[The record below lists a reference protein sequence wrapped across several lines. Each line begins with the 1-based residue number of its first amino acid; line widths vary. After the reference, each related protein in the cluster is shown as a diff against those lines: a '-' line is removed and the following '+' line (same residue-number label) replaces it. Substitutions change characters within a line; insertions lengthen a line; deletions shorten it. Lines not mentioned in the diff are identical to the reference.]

1 MCRRG
6 RKSTPMPIPQPIQPR
21 VRNTA
26 TSAEQVRQLPDER
39 DLLDPDEVSGVQYG
53 TSKNESGPSGANR
66 TGTDALRI
74 DVGNDQSA
82 TTGGINTNV

>member
-53 TSKNESGPSGANR
+53 TSKKKTGPAGAKKTGTAALTIPLNPGSGA
-66 TGTDALRI
+66 
-74 DVGNDQSA
+74 
-82 TTGGINTNV
+82 GGGGLNV